1 MSELAPTSAPA
12 TRQGTS
18 DPDEFQL
25 PVPGLFADLELGRG
39 SVHLPDEFL
48 QSTSLVKLQIV
59 RDWQRSL
66 GHVRREAIRQFA
78 DELSRGRPEMDVA
91 QRQALVRST
100 FASLCIELPAAASA
114 VPAET

>member
-12 TRQGTS
+12 FRQGTS

-39 SVHLPDEFL
+39 SVHLPDEFVH
-48 QSTSLVKLQIV
+48 SGSLVRLQIL

-66 GHVRREAIRQFA
+66 GRLRREAIRQLA
-78 DELSRGRPEMDVA
+78 DELSLGRPEMDAA
-91 QRQALVRST
+91 QRHALVQST
-100 FASLCIELPAAASA
+100 FASLCIELPADAGA

>member
-1 MSELAPTSAPA
+1 MNQIAVTNAPTLY
-12 TRQGTS
+12 QGTS

-25 PVPGLFADLELGRG
+25 PVHGLFADLELGRG
-39 SVHLPDEFL
+39 SVHLPDDFRD
-48 QSTSLVKLQIV
+48 SGSLVKLQIL

-66 GHVRREAIRQFA
+66 GRFRREAIRQFA

-91 QRQALVRST
+91 QRQALVRSA
-100 FASLCIELPAAASA
+100 FASLHIELPADTRA